1 MIKNNKS
8 SILNIKSKTGHR
20 QRLRERF
27 LNSGLQGFHD
37 YEVIELL
44 LTLGTPRSD
53 CKQAAKDVLKKF
65 GSLNAVLEADPIEL
79 QKINGIGPNNVFG
92 LKLTQTVARRY
103 LADRVIG
110 QNIITSS
117 DEVLDYLKHNLRDK
131 KQEIFSVIYL
141 NGRNEIIGMEELFQ
155 GSLTTSAVYPR
166 EVVKKV
172 LKQNAA
178 ALIFVHNHPSGNLN
192 PSEED
197 IKITKKLKDAV
208 ATIDVKVHDHLIIAG
223 NDYYSFADNNLI

>member
-1 MIKNNKS
+1 MVNKS
-8 SILNIKSKTGHR
+8 TSGHR

-27 LNSGLQGFHD
+27 LNAGLQGFHD

-44 LTLGTPRSD
+44 LTLGTSRRD
-53 CKQAAKDVLKKF
+53 CKQAAKDALKKF
-65 GSLNAVLEADPIEL
+65 GSLNAVLEADPKEL
-79 QKINGIGPNNVFG
+79 QAINGIGPNNVFG

-103 LADRVIG
+103 LADRIIG
-110 QNIITSS
+110 KNIVTSS

-131 KQEIFSVIYL
+131 NQEIFSVIYL
-141 NGRNEIIGMEELFQ
+141 NGRNEIIGMEELFY

-178 ALIFVHNHPSGNLN
+178 AVIFVHNPPSGNLN

-208 ATIDVKVHDHLIIAG
+208 ATIGVKVHDHLIIAG
-223 NDYYSFADNNLI
+223 NNYYSFADNNLL

>member
-1 MIKNNKS
+1 M
-8 SILNIKSKTGHR
+8 
-20 QRLRERF
+20 RECF

-37 YEVIELL
+37 YEVVELL

-53 CKQAAKDVLKKF
+53 CKQAAKDSLKKF
-65 GSLNAVLEADPIEL
+65 GSLNAVLEADPKEL
-79 QKINGIGPNNVFG
+79 QEINGIGPNNVFG
-92 LKLTQTVARRY
+92 LKLSQTVARRY

-110 QNIITSS
+110 KDIVTSS

-141 NGRNEIIGMEELFQ
+141 NGRNEIIGMEELFH
-155 GSLTTSAVYPR
+155 GSLTNSVVYPR

-208 ATIDVKVHDHLIIAG
+208 ATIDVKVQDHLIIAV
-223 NDYYSFADNNLI
+223 NNYYSFADNNII

>member
-1 MIKNNKS
+1 MSIENNKS
-8 SILNIKSKTGHR
+8 KIGHR

-37 YEVIELL
+37 YEVVELL

-53 CKQAAKDVLKKF
+53 CKQAAKDALNKF
-65 GSLNAVLEADPIEL
+65 GSLNAVLEADPKEL
-79 QKINGIGPNNVFG
+79 QEINGIGPNNVFG
-92 LKLTQTVARRY
+92 LKLSQTVARRY
-103 LADRVIG
+103 LANRVIG
-110 QNIITSS
+110 RDIVTSS

-141 NGRNEIIGMEELFQ
+141 NGRNEIIGMEDLFH

-172 LKQNAA
+172 LKENAA

-192 PSEED
+192 PSQED
-197 IKITKKLKDAV
+197 ISITKKLQAAV
-208 ATIDVKVHDHLIIAG
+208 ATIDVKVQDHLIIAG
-223 NDYYSFADNNLI
+223 DNYYSFADNNLI

>member
-1 MIKNNKS
+1 MVNKS
-8 SILNIKSKTGHR
+8 TSGHR

-27 LNSGLQGFHD
+27 LNAGLQGFHD

-44 LTLGTPRSD
+44 LTLGTPRRD
-53 CKQAAKDVLKKF
+53 CKQAAKDALKKF
-65 GSLNAVLEADPIEL
+65 GSLNAVLEADPKEL
-79 QKINGIGPNNVFG
+79 QAINGIGPNNVFG

-103 LADRVIG
+103 LADRIIG
-110 QNIITSS
+110 QDIITSS

-141 NGRNEIIGMEELFQ
+141 NGRNEIIGMEELFH
-155 GSLTTSAVYPR
+155 GSLTISAVYPR

-178 ALIFVHNHPSGNLN
+178 AIILVHNHPSGNLN

-223 NDYYSFADNNLI
+223 NNYYSFADNNLL

>member
-1 MIKNNKS
+1 MVNKS
-8 SILNIKSKTGHR
+8 TSGHR

-27 LNSGLQGFHD
+27 LDAGLQGFHD

-44 LTLGTPRSD
+44 LTLGTPRRD
-53 CKQAAKDVLKKF
+53 CKQAAKDALKKF
-65 GSLNAVLEADPIEL
+65 GSLNAVLEADPKEL
-79 QKINGIGPNNVFG
+79 QAINGIGPNNVFG

-103 LADRVIG
+103 LADRIIG
-110 QNIITSS
+110 HDIITSS

-131 KQEIFSVIYL
+131 NQEIFSVIYL
-141 NGRNEIIGMEELFQ
+141 NGRNEIIGMEELFY

-178 ALIFVHNHPSGNLN
+178 AVIFVHNHPSGNLN

-223 NDYYSFADNNLI
+223 NNYYSFADNNLL

>member
-1 MIKNNKS
+1 MSIENNKLK
-8 SILNIKSKTGHR
+8 IGHR

-65 GSLNAVLEADPIEL
+65 GSLNAVLEADPKVL
-79 QKINGIGPNNVFG
+79 QEINGIGPNNVFG

-110 QNIITSS
+110 QDIVSS
-117 DEVLDYLKHNLRDK
+117 PDEVLDYLKHNLRDK

-141 NGRNEIIGMEELFQ
+141 NGRNEIIGMEDLFH

-172 LKQNAA
+172 LKENAA

-192 PSEED
+192 PSPED
-197 IKITKKLKDAV
+197 INITKKLQDAV
-208 ATIDVKVHDHLIIAG
+208 ATIDVKVQDHLIIAG
-223 NDYYSFADNNLI
+223 NNYYSFADNNLI

>member
-1 MIKNNKS
+1 MINKATS
-8 SILNIKSKTGHR
+8 GHR
-20 QRLRERF
+20 QRLRKRF
-27 LNSGLQGFHD
+27 LEGGLQGFHD
-37 YEVIELL
+37 YEVVELL

-53 CKQAAKDVLKKF
+53 CKQAAKDALKKF
-65 GSLNAVLEADPIEL
+65 GSLNAVLEADQKEL
-79 QKINGIGPNNVFG
+79 QDINGIGPNNVFG

-103 LADRVIG
+103 LAGRIIG
-110 QNIITSS
+110 KDIITSS

-141 NGRNEIIGMEELFQ
+141 NGRNEIIGMEELFH
-155 GSLTTSAVYPR
+155 GSLTTSVVYPR

-192 PSEED
+192 PSQED

>member
-1 MIKNNKS
+1 VKSVVKNS
-8 SILNIKSKTGHR
+8 TIGHR

-37 YEVIELL
+37 YEVVELL

-53 CKQAAKDVLKKF
+53 CKQAAKDSLKKF
-65 GSLNAVLEADPIEL
+65 GSLNAVLEADPKEL
-79 QKINGIGPNNVFG
+79 QEINGIGPNNVFG
-92 LKLTQTVARRY
+92 LKLSQTVARRY

-110 QNIITSS
+110 KDIVTSS

-141 NGRNEIIGMEELFQ
+141 NGRNEIIGMEELFH

-208 ATIDVKVHDHLIIAG
+208 ATIDVKVQDHLIIAV
-223 NDYYSFADNNLI
+223 NNYYSFADNNII